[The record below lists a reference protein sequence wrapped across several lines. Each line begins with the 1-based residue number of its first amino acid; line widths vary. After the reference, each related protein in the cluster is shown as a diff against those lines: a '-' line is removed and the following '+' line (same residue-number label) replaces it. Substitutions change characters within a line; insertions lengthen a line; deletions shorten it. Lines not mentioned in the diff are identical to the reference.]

1 MSKEESI
8 SEEISNLK
16 SETKRLVKKLQNLK
30 QKLSSG
36 EISLSE
42 FKGKKASLEDA
53 LRSILKKIT
62 EYKEQ
67 RTVRVKKEKVQEEQE
82 ELQEQKTRK
91 VQIPTEIDK
100 EIQIAEEA
108 KELMHHFQTQFED
121 SITRAKIYLS
131 ITLDEHFEIQI
142 DFSNYPQRP
151 ELILPDDILQLYENK
166 EDFLENIPNYKKW
179 DKKNPLEI
187 YKLIQEIEYV
197 LINKFNADLDTIEE
211 KVKAQQQELRN
222 KLRELEQEAKT
233 LIENN
238 EIKEAIN
245 LYYAMVDL
253 AYDLQEHE
261 KVTEITNKIEE
272 LKQSRGGF

>member
-261 KVTEITNKIEE
+261 KVTEITNRIEE
-272 LKQSRGGF
+272 LKQNRGGF